1 MVDSYVVYFRFDCC
15 FVFDPFVSLNLFSVK
30 YPSEMASDIMFD
42 FCFHETVIHA
52 CEVDLLL
59 AIVDTKTKDCHGTVN
74 VIRVVPSASEKLIR
88 KRKRVTRNR
97 NVKVQKVFLC
107 DHCDYESNAKYM
119 IDRHLRRIHEES
131 AEKHKCKLCNFTS
144 MYPYSIKRHVTRT
157 HQNVEMSSESSS
169 ITVRTRRTVIQ
180 ETSSS
185 CNSERDNV
193 GRSLEI
199 GSVNSFWA
207 M

>member
-15 FVFDPFVSLNLFSVK
+15 FVFDPFVSLNLFTVK
-30 YPSEMASDIMFD
+30 YPSEMASDIKFE
-42 FCFHETVIHA
+42 FCFHETINSCGA
-52 CEVDLLL
+52 DLLL
-59 AIVDTKTKDCHGTVN
+59 EIVDTKTKDCHGTVDL
-74 VIRVVPSASEKLIR
+74 ICVVPEKV
-88 KRKRVTRNR
+88 KRKRMRVARNR
-97 NVKVQKVFLC
+97 NVKVQKAFLC
-107 DHCDYESNAKYM
+107 DYCDYESNAKYM
-119 IDRHLRRIHEES
+119 KDRHMRRIHES
-131 AEKHKCKLCNFTS
+131 ADKNKCKFCNFTS
-144 MYPYSIKRHVTRT
+144 MYPYNIKRHVTRT
-157 HQNVEMSSESSS
+157 HKNVELSEMSSESS

>member
-15 FVFDPFVSLNLFSVK
+15 FFCDPFVSLNLFTVK
-30 YPSEMASDIMFD
+30 YPSEMASDIKFD
-42 FCFHETVIHA
+42 FCFHETIISCGA
-52 CEVDLLL
+52 DLLL
-59 AIVDTKTKDCHGTVN
+59 EIVDTKTKDCHGTID
-74 VIRVVPSASEKLIR
+74 VICVVPSEKVNS
-88 KRKRVTRNR
+88 KRKRVARNR

-107 DHCDYESNAKYM
+107 DYCDYESNAKYM
-119 IDRHLRRIHEES
+119 TDRHMRRIHEES
-131 AEKHKCKLCNFTS
+131 ADKHKCKICNFTS
-144 MYPYSIKRHVTRT
+144 MYPYNIKMHVTRT
-157 HQNVEMSSESSS
+157 HKNFEMSSESS

-185 CNSERDNV
+185 CNSIRDTV

>member
-1 MVDSYVVYFRFDCC
+1 MLCISDLIVAL
-15 FVFDPFVSLNLFSVK
+15 FDPFVSLNLFSVK
-30 YPSEMASDIMFD
+30 YPSEMASDIMFE
-42 FCFHETVIHA
+42 FCLYETVIHA

-59 AIVDTKTKDCHGTVN
+59 AIVDTKTKYCHGTVD
-74 VIRVVPSASEKLIR
+74 VIRVVPSASEKVIR

-119 IDRHLRRIHEES
+119 IDRHMRRIHEES
-131 AEKHKCKLCNFTS
+131 AEKHNYKLCNFTS
-144 MYPYSIKRHVTRT
+144 MYPYSIKRYVTRT
-157 HQNVEMSSESSS
+157 HQNVEMSSESSG